1 MIRLKEIV
9 TLFVSSLVFI
19 VAVAIALSR
28 AGIENAYLVI
38 VLTFGIIMA
47 GLYGV
52 GFKLSKE
59 GIEILPKAGE
69 LCTHADRYRIDE
81 IGGKSREV
89 LERGVAL
96 VVDEHER
103 LKGIATRRDIGEGKV
118 NPTTERIVYVKK
130 DEDILKIGRKMADN
144 RLTKIPVV
152 DEDNR
157 PIGVVKAPDVIRVIV
172 DMIEMLK
179 KG

>member
-19 VAVAIALSR
+19 SLLAIALSR

-38 VLTFGIIMA
+38 ILTFGLIMA

-52 GFKLSKE
+52 GFKFSKE

-69 LCTHADRYRIDE
+69 LCTHVDRYKIDE
-81 IGGKSREV
+81 IEGKSREI
-89 LERGVAL
+89 LDRGVAL
-96 VVDEHER
+96 LVDEQER
-103 LKGIATRRDIGEGKV
+103 LKGIATRRDIGDGRVK
-118 NPTTERIVYVKK
+118 PTTERIVYVRK
-130 DEDILKIGRKMADN
+130 DEDVLKIARKMADN

-157 PIGVVKAPDVIRVIV
+157 PIGLVKAPDVIRAMV
-172 DMIEMLK
+172 EMMK